1 VANRLKRLPL
11 AERDLDDIWLNI
23 ALDNPS
29 AADRVI
35 DRLTNAEWLLCERP
49 LAGRARPELLAGLRS
64 WPVGAYLILYLV
76 EPGQTVIVRVVWGG
90 RNLPDLFRS
99 DPA

>member
-1 VANRLKRLPL
+1 MVNRLKRLAL

-23 ALDNPS
+23 ALDSPS

-35 DRLTNAEWLLCERP
+35 DRLTTAEGLLCERP
-49 LAGRARPELLAGLRS
+49 LAGRERPELFAGLRS
-64 WPVGAYLILYLV
+64 WPVGAYLILYMA
-76 EPGQTVIVRVVWGG
+76 EPGQTVIVRIVWGG